1 MHLLNSSALH
11 PCALIF
17 RRALCLQA
25 RCQVPAKLALQEATL
40 QPVTLQAEQPG
51 QPASTAV
58 VTVPVANLGNTS
70 LTLSLGLERRNG
82 SVLIPYQW
90 LDPGSGYQELF
101 SGNQGSC
108 SNSQVHS
115 GLCLTSSA
123 AVAWPN

>member
-17 RRALCLQA
+17 RRVLCLQA

-115 GLCLTSSA
+115 ASCLTSSA